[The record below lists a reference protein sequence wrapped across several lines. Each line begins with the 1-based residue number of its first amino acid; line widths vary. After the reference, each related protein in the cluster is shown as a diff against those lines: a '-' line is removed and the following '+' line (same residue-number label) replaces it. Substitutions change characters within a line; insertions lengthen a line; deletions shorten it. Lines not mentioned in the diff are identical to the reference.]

1 MLRRLSGLLL
11 TSSFALAAPDVD
23 VPATEGNHVITL
35 TFGANDRAT
44 ATTVWAESRQLLLE
58 NVTTAPGEFITRH
71 LIVNTRTPALTP
83 PPPHAP
89 GATTVELNPREQGLA
104 RWDDRLTLTFTGES
118 PAATVD
124 LIADAPTPTPTI
136 YLLGDSTVTEQQGG
150 DYASWGQ
157 ILPRFF
163 NGTVAVANHAESGE
177 TLKSFLFSN
186 RLNKALS
193 SLRAGDTVI
202 IQFGHNDSKSQWPQT
217 YAEPH
222 TTYPAYLRAYL
233 AEIRLRG
240 AIPVLLTSPERR
252 NFTADDHIRLTHGD
266 YPQAVRDLAAA
277 DDVAL
282 IDLNHTSIA
291 LYEALGP
298 ELSPLAFANA
308 GKDGTHHN
316 AYGAYQLALAVAH
329 GLRAAGLAVAD
340 HLANDLPAFDPH
352 QRAPGHGPLSG
363 TQKHHLNTG
372 RGVDLHHHVNHL
384 KWRPMTVLDQVSQ

>member
-35 TFGANDRAT
+35 TFGASDRAT

-58 NVTTAPGEFITRH
+58 NVTTAPGEFIQRNV
-71 LIVNTRTPALTP
+71 IVNTRLPALTP

-124 LIADAPTPTPTI
+124 LIADATTATPTI
-136 YLLGDSTVTEQQGG
+136 YLLGDSTVTDQEGG

-157 ILPRFF
+157 MLPRFF
-163 NGTVAVANHAESGE
+163 DGTVAVANHAESGE
-177 TLKSFLFSN
+177 TLKSFLFTN
-186 RLNKALS
+186 RLNKVLS
-193 SLRAGDTVI
+193 SLRAGDTVL
-202 IQFGHNDSKSQWPQT
+202 IQFGHNDSKSQWLQT

-222 TTYPAYLRAYL
+222 TTYPAYLRVVL

-240 AIPVLLTSPERR
+240 AAPVMVTSPERR
-252 NFTADDHIRLTHGD
+252 NFTADGAIRPTHGD

-277 DDVAL
+277 EDVAL
-282 IDLNHTSIA
+282 IDLNRISIA

-298 ELSPLAFANA
+298 GLAPLAFANSGEDA
-308 GKDGTHHN
+308 THHN

-329 GLRAAGLAVAD
+329 SLRAASVPVAGQLAA
-340 HLANDLPAFDPH
+340 DLPAFDP
-352 QRAPGHGPLSG
+352 QQPVSPADFDLELPDQSSAAKP
-363 TQKHHLNTG
+363 
-372 RGVDLHHHVNHL
+372 RGN
-384 KWRPMTVLDQVSQ
+384 